1 MSFRTLLALILVST
15 FVVSALV
22 IFFAVGFLRQEIIQL
37 LPENSIFS
45 VDTRFRELLLLQGGI
60 LLASAVVLTTA
71 MFIIIGDLVARPL
84 KQLSLA
90 MNAYAENG
98 QRTELTEGAMT
109 PHEIRSLQTAF
120 SSFVDRVEVAHKRD
134 TEISR
139 MKSDFISTA
148 AHQLRTPLTGIR
160 WALEAL
166 EKEEITAE
174 QKALVTSAVGKSK
187 DLVTIVGTL
196 LDISSIE
203 SGKYHYKFETV
214 DMGALCELVA
224 QDLSQV
230 ASARGVSLF
239 FVGTGESGVA
249 PFARADRERIKWVV
263 SNLVE
268 NAIRYTPQGGTV
280 QLSIDG
286 GSGRLFVRV
295 KDTGIGIPQADR
307 ANIFERFYRA
317 GNAVQKENGG
327 SGLGLYIARSIATD
341 HGGDL
346 GFEANQGG
354 IGTTF
359 TLSLPASA

>member
-1 MSFRTLLALILVST
+1 MSFRVLLAIVLGVT
-15 FVVSALV
+15 FVASTLV
-22 IFFAVGFLRQEIIQL
+22 IFFAVGFLRQEIIAI
-37 LPENSIFS
+37 LPETAVFS
-45 VDTRFRELLLLQGGI
+45 VDTQFRELLLVQGGI
-60 LLASAVVLTTA
+60 LLVSAVVLSTA

-84 KQLSLA
+84 RQLSTA
-90 MNAYAENG
+90 MNAYASNG
-98 QRTELTEGAMT
+98 ERTELYAGAMT
-109 PHEIRSLQTAF
+109 PNEIRSLQTAF
-120 SSFVDRVEVAHKRD
+120 TGFVDRVEIAHKRD
-134 TEISR
+134 TDISR

-166 EKEEITAE
+166 EKEQLTQE
-174 QKALVTSAVGKSK
+174 QQALVTSAVGKSK

-203 SGKYHYKFETV
+203 SGKYHYKFEPT
-214 DMGALCELVA
+214 DMGELCALIA
-224 QDLSQV
+224 KDFSQT
-230 ASARGVSLF
+230 ASTRGVSLF
-239 FVGTGESGVA
+239 FVGSEGAVI
-249 PFARADRERIKWVV
+249 PLVQADHDRIKWVV

-280 QLSIDG
+280 QLSIDSG
-286 GSGRLFVRV
+286 GGRLFIRV

-359 TLSLPASA
+359 TLSLPAIS

>member
-1 MSFRTLLALILVST
+1 MLALILVST
-15 FVVSALV
+15 IVVSALV
-22 IFFAVGFLRQEIIQL
+22 IFFAIGFLRQEIIAI
-37 LPENSIFS
+37 LPENSVFG
-45 VDTRFRELLLLQGGI
+45 VDTRFRELLLLQGAI
-60 LLASAVVLTTA
+60 LIASAVILTTA
-71 MFIIIGDLVARPL
+71 MFVIIGDLVARPL

-90 MNAYAENG
+90 MNVYVENG
-98 QRTELTEGAMT
+98 ERTEITAGMFT
-109 PHEIRSLQTAF
+109 PKEVRSLQHAF
-120 SSFVDRVEVAHKRD
+120 TSFVDRVEAAHKRD
-134 TEISR
+134 TDISR

-166 EKEEITAE
+166 EKENITPE

-203 SGKYHYKFETV
+203 SGKYHYKFEQV
-214 DMGALCELVA
+214 DMGALCTLVA
-224 QDLSQV
+224 QDLAQT
-230 ASARGVSLF
+230 ASSRGVSLF
-239 FVGTGESGVA
+239 FARTDDAVV
-249 PFARADRERIKWVV
+249 PPARADRERIKWVI

-280 QLSIDG
+280 QLSIATGKD
-286 GSGRLFVRV
+286 RLFIRVR
-295 KDTGIGIPQADR
+295 DTGIGIPQSDR

-327 SGLGLYIARSIATD
+327 SGLGLYIARSVATD

-346 GFEANQGG
+346 SFEANEGG
-354 IGTTF
+354 VGTTF
-359 TLSLPASA
+359 TLSLPVAV